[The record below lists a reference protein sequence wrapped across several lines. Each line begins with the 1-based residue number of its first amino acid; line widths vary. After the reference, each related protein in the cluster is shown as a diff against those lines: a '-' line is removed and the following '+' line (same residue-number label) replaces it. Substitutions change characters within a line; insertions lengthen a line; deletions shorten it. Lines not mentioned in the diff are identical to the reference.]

1 MGEPERFIGIDVSK
15 AWLDVAEHP
24 GGQSRRV
31 ANDEAGWDQVVA
43 DLGAGDPALVVLEAS
58 GGYELGVVTALDLTG
73 LPPVVANPV
82 ATRRF
87 AQSLGRRAK
96 TDRIDAA
103 MLAQYG
109 ARMRPSPRPLPEATA
124 RTLQEL
130 LARHRQL
137 TKMLVEEKNRR
148 HQASALLRP
157 GVEAHIAWLEGQ
169 RAEVDRLLESVVAS
183 DPAWR
188 DRVEVLDSAPGIGF
202 LTATLLA
209 VGVPELGACPA
220 KQAAALV
227 GVAPWA
233 VESGQY
239 RGQRRIGGGRSA
251 VRHGLYVAL
260 TSTVRCDPTFGAHD
274 ARLRAAGK
282 PHKLAMVACM
292 RRLLGILTAMLRD
305 GLTWQQTRVGQRHFL
320 ELTP

>member
-1 MGEPERFIGIDVSK
+1 MEEPERFIGIDVSK
-15 AWLDVAEHP
+15 AWLDAAERP
-24 GGQSRRV
+24 GGRSWRV
-31 ANDEAGWDQVVA
+31 ANDAAGWQEVVEHA
-43 DLGAGDPALVVLEAS
+43 QAGGPALVVREAS
-58 GGYELGVVTALDLTG
+58 GGYEVGVVTALDLAG
-73 LPPVVANPV
+73 IPPVVANPV
-82 ATRRF
+82 STRRF

-109 ARMRPSPRPLPEATA
+109 ARMRPPPRPIPEATA
-124 RTLQEL
+124 RTLQEW

-137 TKMLVEEKNRR
+137 TKMLVEEKTRR

-169 RAEVDRLLESVVAS
+169 RTEVDRLLASAVAS
-183 DPAWR
+183 DPAWQ
-188 DRVEVLDSAPGIGF
+188 DRVATLDSVPGIG
-202 LTATLLA
+202 LLSATLLA
-209 VGVPELGACPA
+209 VGVPELGACSG

-233 VESGQY
+233 AESGQQ
-239 RGQRRIGGGRSA
+239 RGQQRIGGGRGA
-251 VRHGLYVAL
+251 VRPGLYEAM
-260 TSTVRCDPTFGAHD
+260 TTTIRCDPAFGAHY

-292 RRLLGILTAMLRD
+292 RRLLGILSAMLRD
-305 GLTWQQTRVGQRHFL
+305 GPTGQQTRVGRGHFL
-320 ELTP
+320 APTP